1 MSIDNDVLNKLILE
15 AIVVVVVIWLLISFD
30 DDINV
35 KIFRLVVDDDWSITE
50 RTALWWWKDKE
61 CFLSWMSVKGKCND
75 E

>member
-15 AIVVVVVIWLLISFD
+15 AIVVVVIWLLISFD

-35 KIFRLVVDDDWSITE
+35 KIFRLVVVDDDWSITE

-61 CFLSWMSVKGKCND
+61 CFLSSMSVKGKCND